1 MEGKKLKY
9 AILCIGIIVFGVI
22 IVLAFKRKTQS
33 NDLIQ
38 YLREA
43 WDIELEDYAEVAE
56 GEIEMHEDEE
66 DTGVIKVKV
75 RMKYAETV
83 LELLKDNLGEITGNP
98 YDQVPPFPS
107 NSLVSEVET
116 KEWKYTFSCSREGKY
131 AKTRELFFMW
141 CMTMERCIYISGN
154 ENLKVLENLPRI
166 RTILMANKKTILRTV
181 TIKGGKP

>member
-9 AILCIGIIVFGVI
+9 GILYIGIIVFGVI

-83 LELLKDNLGEITGNP
+83 LELLKDNFGEITGNQ

-131 AKTRELFFMW
+131 VKTRVLYAYVVYDDGEMY
-141 CMTMERCIYISGN
+141 IYFW
-154 ENLKVLENLPRI
+154 E
-166 RTILMANKKTILRTV
+166 
-181 TIKGGKP
+181 